1 MKTAVHFRYATNVWL
16 TSLFL
21 SPVLMIIYLAGWEI
35 FLDPQGVMGFLIL
48 ALLIGV
54 FFSIPNWLLLTV
66 GVRLINER
74 PWPEL
79 RKRLLIHAWATLLT
93 VALFGLA
100 FGAKED
106 SWQIGLFYW
115 GTLSFGI
122 WNYPLSGR
130 G

>member
-1 MKTAVHFRYATNVWL
+1 MKIAVHFRYATAVWL

-48 ALLIGV
+48 ALLIGA
-54 FFSIPNWLLLTV
+54 FFSIPNWLLLTA

-74 PWPEL
+74 PWPAL
-79 RKRLLIHAWATLLT
+79 RKKLLIHAWATLLT
-93 VALFGLA
+93 VALFGLM
-100 FGAKED
+100 FGAGQG
-106 SWQIGLFYW
+106 WQIGLFYW

-122 WNYPLSGR
+122 WNYPLMGSG
-130 G
+130 